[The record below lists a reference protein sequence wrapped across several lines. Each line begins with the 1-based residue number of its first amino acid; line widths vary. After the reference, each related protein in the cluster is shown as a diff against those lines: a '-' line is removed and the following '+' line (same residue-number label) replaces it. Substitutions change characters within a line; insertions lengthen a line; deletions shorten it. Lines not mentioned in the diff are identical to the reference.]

1 MLDPAAGPRKM
12 SQASTTSLE
21 RILIQARDHP
31 FLTFWSITDRNILDQ
46 VPD

>member
-31 FLTFWSITDRNILDQ
+31 FLIFGPQWTETFWT
-46 VPD
+46 